1 MIEKDLLEVHKR
13 QLESLMREKELSNLE
28 LIDKDFLAVYT
39 YDAISMEGKNKVP
52 FEKVKT
58 LITKGTISGYSEREG
73 KEILNHIE
81 AFNLILSYLKN
92 NKDLTEE
99 QVKDL
104 HELLV
109 KDIFI
114 GGVYRNL
121 NIQITGAMHQ
131 PPDHIKVYDR
141 MGKLFDKINDSELTD
156 LDKGIYIHAQ
166 IAKIHPFLDGNGR
179 LTRLILNYY
188 LMKAGYI
195 PITIPLA
202 LREEYFKNI
211 DTFKIEKNIEPLTNF
226 IMKLLNERYEKLIE
240 KLEVWVLI

>member
-195 PITIPLA
+195 PITIPLT

-240 KLEVWVLI
+240 KLEVWVLN